1 MPSPQKNNNQPTP
14 TFWWFTS
21 LENDFNIRPPFHIPR
36 CKALSRSLISLSNL
50 VETTRAPAMKTSWG
64 WLVGNLSPL
73 FTEGFLLK
81 SHGGFHPISEPS
93 LVYTLK
99 LPMLGKWIITF
110 WNGPLLG
117 AAMFVSFREGISFRI
132 LCWAKDETSW
142 WLSGFLVALP
152 TNGTHFCRKMVGPY
166 LRNNGCQRSL
176 NKAGYCLGRVAW
188 GGGERHP
195 LNFGNVLLNLL
206 YCNEFCLKKRIS
218 YMMSWSMN
226 SVPTC

>member
-1 MPSPQKNNNQPTP
+1 MVHQPHWKMTSTSVHP
-14 TFWWFTS
+14 FTS
-21 LENDFNIRPPFHIPR
+21 RGAKLSHEVWSHCPTWLRRLEPR
-36 CKALSRSLISLSNL
+36 RWKP
-50 VETTRAPAMKTSWG
+50 VEVG

-117 AAMFVSFREGISFRI
+117 AAMFVSFREGISFRL
-132 LCWAKDETSW
+132 LCWAKDETSR

-188 GGGERHP
+188 GGGGERHP